1 MAANTSPAFFL
12 SVFLRPELNAKRA
25 AKITEVL
32 LSSMLFPCFL
42 SYPPQQILQTFQW
55 LELGSWKMDSRT
67 TDKTQ
72 LINQIL
78 SCKYMTV
85 ISVKGGCNLQYSS
98 QLGKRKNQEQGTLN

>member
-42 SYPPQQILQTFQW
+42 SSPPQQIL
-55 LELGSWKMDSRT
+55 
-67 TDKTQ
+67 
-72 LINQIL
+72 
-78 SCKYMTV
+78 
-85 ISVKGGCNLQYSS
+85 
-98 QLGKRKNQEQGTLN
+98 